1 MRGTG
6 SGSRCL
12 LASTL
17 DNCSTWSMLLLS
29 VLLLSLVGSP
39 VVLRWR
45 MPLLATT
52 LLELKPG
59 QPLTSPIH
67 KVVLQGVV
75 VLR

>member
-1 MRGTG
+1 
-6 SGSRCL
+6 
-12 LASTL
+12 
-17 DNCSTWSMLLLS
+17 MLLLS